1 MTAVCYRPLDLVYGS
16 AELVLAPVLARGFEW
31 HVEGAHRIPSSGP
44 VLLASNHVSYL
55 DPLVLGYVARGAS
68 RHVRYLAKA
77 ELFRVPALGS
87 ILRAAHQIPVH
98 RGTDD
103 ASRAL
108 GAAEAALAAGECVAV
123 FPEGT
128 ISTDLDP
135 MPAKTGTARL
145 AAATGVTV
153 LPVAIWGTHR
163 VQTKGRR
170 PTPHWGLPCV
180 VVVGEAIVVDGEVA
194 AATYAIDAA
203 IAGVVE
209 RARELY
215 PVEPRPGDDAWWHR
229 APGLLARRAFPRP
242 PARSVDAGAGDAV
255 DATTAVG
262 EPT

>member
-31 HVEGAHRIPSSGP
+31 HVEGTHRIPSSGP

-68 RHVRYLAKA
+68 RKVRYLAKA

-128 ISTDLDP
+128 ISSDLDP
-135 MPAKTGTARL
+135 LPAKTGTARL
-145 AAATGVTV
+145 AAAAGVTV

-163 VQTKGRR
+163 LQTKGRR

-180 VVVGEAIVVDGEVA
+180 VVVGEAVVVDGHDVA
-194 AATYAIDAA
+194 AATFAVDAA
-203 IAGVVE
+203 IAGVVD

-215 PVEPRPGDDAWWHR
+215 PVEPRAGDEAWWHR

-242 PARSVDAGAGDAV
+242 PARPVDDDGEAGAAEER
-255 DATTAVG
+255 A
-262 EPT
+262 

>member
-1 MTAVCYRPLDLVYGS
+1 M
-16 AELVLAPVLARGFEW
+16 
-31 HVEGAHRIPSSGP
+31 I
-44 VLLASNHVSYL
+44 LASNHTSYL
-55 DPLVLGYVARGAS
+55 DPLALAYLGLQRK
-68 RHVRYLAKA
+68 RRTRFLAKE
-77 ELFRVPALGS
+77 ELFAKTGLGG
-87 ILRAAHQIPVH
+87 ILRGAHQIPVA
-98 RGTDD
+98 RGT
-103 ASRAL
+103 A
-108 GAAEAALAAGECVAV
+108 GAAGSLVAAEDALLAGECVAV

-255 DATTAVG
+255 DATTTVG